1 VAKSRFKVYIE
12 VDEEILQGFS
22 GYENIIEALRDEF
35 LRSKAC
41 GIDVKS
47 IVDDDRCCNETVDL
61 PIYITV
67 VDGKVTEIWYD
78 SHYNQ
83 QDYCL
88 NDRDFSVTYESSQ

>member
-22 GYENIIEALRDEF
+22 GQENILEAIKGKFLWSKLSGIE
-35 LRSKAC
+35 
-41 GIDVKS
+41 IKS
-47 IVDDDRCCNETVDL
+47 ILEDDRCCTETVDL
-61 PIYITV
+61 PLYITV

-88 NDRDFSVTYESSQ
+88 NDKDFSVTYESSQ